1 MIDKKEVL
9 KISKLSRLSIEDEK
23 IDSFIKNFS
32 EIIDY
37 INLLDNADDTK
48 ISNEDEMEE
57 YSVRDDSKI
66 EKLSVDEVVKN
77 SGKVENNFFAV
88 AKVIDL
94 SLIHI

>member
-1 MIDKKEVL
+1 MINKKEVL

-32 EIIDY
+32 EIIEY
-37 INLLDNADDTK
+37 INLLDNADDTN
-48 ISNEDEMEE
+48 ISNEDEMQE

-88 AKVIDL
+88 TKVIDDE
-94 SLIHI
+94 